1 MNRLISWRSC
11 LVIVTMMVLP
21 VALLVANFNSGT
33 ELVRL
38 RNAMVF
44 NVISIEQSQWPG
56 DQFPA
61 SFKQENAPLPD
72 AIAKVVINP
81 QQTGNQQS
89 AAEPLALM
97 LQQAAVLNL
106 DQRRRGGAIQADV
119 STTLAEIQQQRGYC
133 ADYTEVIN
141 VFGHALDIPVR
152 EWALAFDGF
161 GGHGHAINEIWDQQ
175 AQRWI
180 MLDVFNGFYP
190 VNQQQQPM
198 SVLEFKQQLIADRS
212 QITLVRLS
220 DQTFGFKDDAMALDY
235 YHNGRHQFYLW
246 WANNNISYDEHPLI
260 KLAASVSPHLEQMV
274 AIISGQFPQLMAIA
288 EPENLHMINN
298 MQRLKYMLWVLF
310 FYEVLLA
317 LLLLAMLITLFT
329 RRRSRK

>member
-1 MNRLISWRSC
+1 VLVSKLISWRSC
-11 LVIVTMMVLP
+11 LIVLTMMILP
-21 VALLVANFNSGT
+21 VGLLVANFHSGT

-44 NVISIEQSQWPG
+44 NVISLEQTQWPG
-56 DQFPA
+56 DRFPA
-61 SFKQENAPLPD
+61 SFRQENAPLPD
-72 AIAKVVINP
+72 AIADVIIKP
-81 QQTGNQQS
+81 Q
-89 AAEPLALM
+89 AENTALANM
-97 LQQAAVLNL
+97 LQQAAVLKL

-119 STTLAEIQQQRGYC
+119 STTLAQIQQQRGYC

-175 AQRWI
+175 AKRWI

-212 QITLVRLS
+212 QINLVRLS

-246 WANNNISYDEHPLI
+246 WANNNISYDEHILI
-260 KLAASVSPHLEQMV
+260 KLAGKVSPHLEQMV
-274 AIISGQFPQLMAIA
+274 AIISGQFPQLMAVA
-288 EPENLHMINN
+288 EPENLHMINT
-298 MQRLKYMLWVLF
+298 MQRLKFMLWALF
-310 FYEVLLA
+310 FYELLLS
-317 LLLLAMLITLFT
+317 LLLLVMLITLIT
-329 RRRSRK
+329 RKRART

>member
-1 MNRLISWRSC
+1 M
-11 LVIVTMMVLP
+11 VMMALP
-21 VALLVANFNSGT
+21 VILLVANFHSGT

-44 NVISIEQSQWPG
+44 NVISTEQSQWSG

-61 SFKQENAPLPD
+61 SFQQEDAPLPD
-72 AIAKVVINP
+72 AIAQVIID
-81 QQTGNQQS
+81 QQS
-89 AAEPLALM
+89 AADPLALM

-119 STTLAEIQQQRGYC
+119 STTLAQIQQQRGYC

-141 VFGHALDIPVR
+141 VFGHALNIPVR
-152 EWALAFDGF
+152 EWGLAFDGF

-175 AQRWI
+175 EKRWI

-190 VNQQQQPM
+190 VDQQQQPM
-198 SVLEFKQQLIADRS
+198 SVLEFKKQLIADRS
-212 QITLVRLS
+212 QIKLVRLS

-246 WANNNISYDEHPLI
+246 WANNNISYDEHILI
-260 KLAASVSPHLEQMV
+260 KLAGKVSPHLEQMV
-274 AIISGQFPQLMAIA
+274 AILSGQFPQLMAIA
-288 EPENLHMINN
+288 EPDNLHMINT
-298 MQRLKYMLWVLF
+298 MQRLKFMLWVLF
-310 FYEVLLA
+310 FYEVLLS
-317 LLLLAMLITLFT
+317 LLLLAMLIIIFKQ
-329 RRRSRK
+329 RRSATT

>member
-1 MNRLISWRSC
+1 MLVNRLISWRSA
-11 LVIVTMMVLP
+11 LVLTAMMLLP
-21 VALLVANFNSGT
+21 VILLVSNFHSGT

-44 NVISIEQSQWPG
+44 NVISAQQSQWPG
-56 DQFPA
+56 DQFPD
-61 SFKQENAPLPD
+61 SFKQEQAPLPA
-72 AIAKVVINP
+72 AIARVIITPDATAN
-81 QQTGNQQS
+81 
-89 AAEPLALM
+89 PLALM
-97 LQQAAVLNL
+97 LEQAAVLNL

-119 STTLAEIQQQRGYC
+119 STTLAQIQQQQGYC
-133 ADYTEVIN
+133 ADYTEIIN
-141 VFGHALDIPVR
+141 VFGHALAIPVR

-212 QITLVRLS
+212 QIQLVRLS
-220 DQTFGFKDDAMALDY
+220 AKTFGFKDDAMALDY
-235 YHNGRHQFYLW
+235 YYKGRHQFYLW
-246 WANNNISYDEHPLI
+246 WANNNISYDEHSLI
-260 KLAASVSPHLEQMV
+260 KLAGSVSPHLEQMV

-288 EPENLHMINN
+288 EPDNLHLINN
-298 MQRLKYMLWVLF
+298 MQRLKFMLWVLF
-310 FYEVLLA
+310 YYELILA

-329 RRRSRK
+329 RRSRKA

>member
-1 MNRLISWRSC
+1 
-11 LVIVTMMVLP
+11 MVMIALP
-21 VALLVANFNSGT
+21 VILLVANFHSGT

-44 NVISIEQSQWPG
+44 NVISTEQSQWSG

-61 SFKQENAPLPD
+61 SFQQEDAPLPD
-72 AIAKVVINP
+72 AIAQVIID
-81 QQTGNQQS
+81 QQS
-89 AAEPLALM
+89 AADPLALM

-119 STTLAEIQQQRGYC
+119 STTLAQIQQQRGYC

-141 VFGHALDIPVR
+141 VFGHALNIPVR

-175 AQRWI
+175 EKRWI

-190 VNQQQQPM
+190 VDQQQQPM

-212 QITLVRLS
+212 QIKLVRLS

-246 WANNNISYDEHPLI
+246 WANNNISYDEHILI
-260 KLAASVSPHLEQMV
+260 KLAGKVSPHLEQMV
-274 AIISGQFPQLMAIA
+274 AILSGQFPQLMAIA
-288 EPENLHMINN
+288 EPDNLHMINT
-298 MQRLKYMLWVLF
+298 MQRLKFMLWVLF
-310 FYEVLLA
+310 FYEVLLS
-317 LLLLAMLITLFT
+317 LLLLAMLIIIFKQ
-329 RRRSRK
+329 RRSATT